1 MQAERRIGTVVGE
14 GGEREEGEAE
24 RVLDKPSLDDVNTL
38 DKGGI
43 GEEDNVASD
52 GSHKE
57 PVNGGQRH
65 CVEGAEGGRKLGEEG
80 EEDGGRESH

>member
-1 MQAERRIGTVVGE
+1 MQAERRIGRVVGE
-14 GGEREEGEAE
+14 GGEREEAEAE

-57 PVNGGQRH
+57 PVNDGQRH
-65 CVEGAEGGRKLGEEG
+65 YVEGAEGGRKLGEEG